1 MRQIQT
7 PLQGAAEKSCRKSCG
22 KNGNTSGQHPAARRK
37 KPENDN
43 QRMNTGERAAKSDE
57 ASSHPKI
64 CFYTAGSG
72 DVPAGAS
79 GLQWIRIRTG
89 TAAENTRIQVRIGL
103 YRQITRAEGDREVG
117 DCESGS
123 VWKIRKT
130 ETLYREI
137 SWCRSQAASRNQN
150 PGFMDRSGSWQKP
163 GRQQKPLRHSGYVQA
178 IPGRRG
184 RKQHRILLQ
193 ISYTG

>member
-89 TAAENTRIQVRIGL
+89 TAAENPL
-103 YRQITRAEGDREVG
+103 YRKETRLGAGVQRTAAENL
-117 DCESGS
+117 
-123 VWKIRKT
+123 
-130 ETLYREI
+130 LYRTKGARERAVRSACG
-137 SWCRSQAASRNQN
+137 SWCAASGVQLTRRAPQSGILQAASGRH
-150 PGFMDRSGSWQKP
+150 PGSLNDMDPDAATETSTEYSFRFPIQD
-163 GRQQKPLRHSGYVQA
+163 
-178 IPGRRG
+178 
-184 RKQHRILLQ
+184 RK
-193 ISYTG
+193 